1 MTDDKTGRS
10 IGLRAHIAQSI
21 KNILFTRIGTRVMRE
36 DYGSLLP
43 ELIDMPMTPAVI
55 AVSHQAIVTALATW
69 EPRIKI
75 SQIQFDVQAAA
86 EGRLKVAIHTALED
100 GTEQIFKIE

>member
-1 MTDDKTGRS
+1 
-10 IGLRAHIAQSI
+10 
-21 KNILFTRIGTRVMRE
+21 MRE
-36 DYGSLLP
+36 DYGSLLS

-55 AVSHQAIVTALATW
+55 AVSHQAIVIAIATW

-75 SQIQFDVQAAA
+75 SQIQFDVQAAT

-100 GTEQIFKIE
+100 ETEQIFKIE

>member
-1 MTDDKTGRS
+1 MTDDKTGRL
-10 IGLRAHIAQSI
+10 IGLKTHIAQSI

-36 DYGSLLP
+36 DYGSLIP

-75 SQIQFDVQAAA
+75 SQIQFDVQAA

>member
-1 MTDDKTGRS
+1 
-10 IGLRAHIAQSI
+10 
-21 KNILFTRIGTRVMRE
+21 MRE

-55 AVSHQAIVTALATW
+55 AVSHQAIVTAIATW

-75 SQIQFDVQAAA
+75 SQIQLFLIKQANF
-86 EGRLKVAIHTALED
+86 LHFVAFFSLIILGMIIAC
-100 GTEQIFKIE
+100 FKLAGDF